1 MNIEKGTIA
10 GIKIYGDFFAK
21 RDVSDFEGLLVGLPH
36 EEKAISEKLAKVNT
50 EDYFLGVTNEDILK
64 LMI

>member
-1 MNIEKGTIA
+1 NIVKGVIA

-21 RDVSDFEGLLVGLPH
+21 KDVSEFERFLVGVLH

-64 LMI
+64 LML